1 MDWGILSNKKE
12 KQEEFLFYLKEWN
25 KVHNLTGIKDFSLW
39 WSHHIQDSL
48 STLEY
53 LNNGSVADIGTGAGI
68 PGIPIAI
75 ESENRDVY
83 LVESIKKKC
92 GFLHFVKE
100 KMKLENINIINDRAE
115 NIKDIKVDNVISRAL
130 GSLAYFYRV
139 SSHLLKKNGKIIS
152 MKGTVPEQEIDEIKK
167 QCAISIE
174 KLKIPS
180 FNRNLIIFSPK

>member
-100 KMKLENINIINDRAE
+100 KMKLKNINIINDRAE

-152 MKGTVPEQEIDEIKK
+152 MKGIVPEQEIDEIKK
-167 QCAISIE
+167 RCVISIE

-180 FNRNLIIFSPK
+180 FNRNLIIFFPK

>member
-48 STLEY
+48 STLEF
-53 LNNGSVADIGTGAGI
+53 LNNGSVADIGIGAGI

-100 KMKLENINIINDRAE
+100 KMKLKNINIINDRAE

-139 SSHLLKKNGKIIS
+139 SSHLLKKKWKNN
-152 MKGTVPEQEIDEIKK
+152 
-167 QCAISIE
+167 
-174 KLKIPS
+174 
-180 FNRNLIIFSPK
+180 FNERNRSRTRN